1 MVDWKKDSNVFF
13 AILDNWITQEDIIRV
28 LSRLPLGQALKKH
41 FIRENTAT
49 RVTALDSR
57 WGMKN
62 SQLVSMANTTVF
74 SYCLH
79 SLFKNERNIED
90 YSICG

>member
-13 AILDNWITQEDIIRV
+13 ATLDDWITQENIIRV
-28 LSRLPLGQALKKH
+28 LSRLPIGQALKKH
-41 FIRENTAT
+41 FVRENTAT

-62 SQLVSMANTTVF
+62 SQLVAMANTTSF
-74 SYCLH
+74 SRMRETWNTTVYADEHLV
-79 SLFKNERNIED
+79 
-90 YSICG
+90 

>member
-1 MVDWKKDSNVFF
+1 MVDWKNDSNVFF
-13 AILDNWITQEDIIRV
+13 AILYNWITQDDIIRV
-28 LSRLPLGQALKKH
+28 LSRLQRGQALKKH

-62 SQLVSMANTTVF
+62 SQLVSMANTTGF

-79 SLFKNERNIED
+79 SLFKNERDMSD
-90 YSICG
+90 YSIRG